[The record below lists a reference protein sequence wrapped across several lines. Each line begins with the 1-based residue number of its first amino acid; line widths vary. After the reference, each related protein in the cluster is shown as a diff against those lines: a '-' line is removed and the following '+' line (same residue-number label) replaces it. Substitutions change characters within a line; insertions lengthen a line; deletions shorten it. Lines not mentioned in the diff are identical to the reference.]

1 MSETFTL
8 GQLQGWLQHAL
19 IRRESDAHAA
29 NFVMDSSRLDAEK
42 HLGIYRR
49 SYIARL
55 RECMKNQFSA
65 LAYALGDELFQM
77 FADEFLNS
85 YPSENYTLGTL
96 GERFPDFLEATRPRD
111 EGETWPDFMIE
122 LARFE
127 YALSRIFDEKCDEEV
142 VLATISV
149 PDDALRLAPIFHL
162 FRHRYPVRQYY
173 LDATKKKDPE
183 LPFEQ
188 ASFCAVTRRNYRL
201 GLTEL
206 KEGQYLFLERMAAG
220 DTVSKAKEYLV
231 ENCGFE
237 REKLE
242 KVWPEWRK
250 GFVKSGFFQGGDANL
265 EVER

>member
-1 MSETFTL
+1 MNEAFTL
-8 GQLQGWLQHAL
+8 GQLQGWMQHAL
-19 IRRESDAHAA
+19 IRREADARAA

-65 LAYALGDELFQM
+65 LEYALGAELFQM
-77 FADEFLNS
+77 FADEFLNA

-96 GERFPDFLEATRPRD
+96 GERFPDFLEATRPQD

-127 YALSRIFDEKCDEEV
+127 YALSGVFDEKCEEEFT
-142 VLATISV
+142 LASSKT
-149 PDDALRLAPIFHL
+149 PNENLRLVPIFHL

-173 LDATKKKDPE
+173 LDATKKKEPE
-183 LPFEQ
+183 LPFEG

-206 KEGQYLFLERMAAG
+206 KEGQYLLLERMAAG
-220 DTVSKAKEYLV
+220 DTVSEAKAYLV
-231 ENCGFE
+231 ENRGFE

-242 KVWPEWRK
+242 AVWPEWRK
-250 GFVKSGFFQGGDANL
+250 GFVKSGFFR
-265 EVER
+265 E

>member
-1 MSETFTL
+1 MNEEFTL

-19 IRRESDAHAA
+19 IRREEDARAA
-29 NFVMDSSRLDAEK
+29 SFVMDSSRLDAEK

-65 LAYALGDELFQM
+65 LEYALGAELFQM

-85 YPSENYTLGTL
+85 YPSENYTLSTL
-96 GERFPDFLEATRPRD
+96 GERFPDFLEATRP
-111 EGETWPDFMIE
+111 ESNETWPDFMIE

-127 YALSRIFDEKCDEEV
+127 YALSGIFDEKCEEEV
-142 VLATISV
+142 VFADVSV
-149 PDDALRLAPIFHL
+149 PDETLKLVPILHL

-173 LDATKKKDPE
+173 LDATKKKKPE
-183 LPFEQ
+183 LPFEGE
-188 ASFCAVTRRNYRL
+188 SFCAVTRKNYRL

-220 DTVSKAKEYLV
+220 DMVSEAKEYLA
-231 ENCGFE
+231 ENCGLE
-237 REKLE
+237 SEKLDAI
-242 KVWPEWRK
+242 WPEWRK
-250 GFVKSGFFQGGDANL
+250 GFVKSGFFMVA
-265 EVER
+265 